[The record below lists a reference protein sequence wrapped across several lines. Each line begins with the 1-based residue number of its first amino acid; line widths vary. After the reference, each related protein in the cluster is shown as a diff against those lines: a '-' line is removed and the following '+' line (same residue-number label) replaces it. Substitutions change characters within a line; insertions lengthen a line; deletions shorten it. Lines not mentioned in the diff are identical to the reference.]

1 MGKSLTETPL
11 LQIRNLS
18 VAFNGAEPVTRGV
31 TFDLFK
37 GTTTALLGESGS
49 GKSITSSA
57 IMGLLPKGGEVVDG
71 TVTHLPSGQC
81 WIAPNGVIQAPLGQG
96 LSMVFQDPMSSLNPS
111 MRVGL
116 QVTEVLMSHQER
128 SKSESRIRVEHLF
141 EEVELP
147 DPALTFNKYPHELSG
162 GQKQRIMLA
171 IALAA
176 EPEVLIA
183 DEPTTALDVT
193 VQQSI
198 LALLKKIQVQ
208 RGLAIL
214 FITHDLDVVRDI
226 ADTVLVLKDGG
237 IVEQGPTWKV
247 FLHPEHPYTSA
258 LLDAQT
264 RPQRIFKAPGQKAY
278 IEVQGVSKSFP
289 VSRNLFGQVTDAF
302 SAVRQV
308 NATIYRGERVG
319 LVGESGSGKS
329 TLGRLILGLTAA
341 SEGSIMLDGQ
351 PVLADDR
358 KSMKRT
364 RRLAQLVFQDPYS
377 ALNPHMRIGSALEEV
392 LMHLGE
398 NRLTAKKRAIA
409 LLEEVGLSE
418 ADAKRYPQSFSGGQR
433 QRIVIA
439 RALAMEPEFLVL
451 DESVAALDVQIQRA
465 ILDLLATIGD
475 ERQLTFLFIS
485 HDLGVVQSFCNRLLV
500 MQHGQLVETGDTSEI
515 MNNPQHPYTQELL
528 SSRAGKRS
536 LEALENNA

>member
-1 MGKSLTETPL
+1 M
-11 LQIRNLS
+11 
-18 VAFNGAEPVTRGV
+18 
-31 TFDLFK
+31 
-37 GTTTALLGESGS
+37 
-49 GKSITSSA
+49 
-57 IMGLLPKGGEVVDG
+57 
-71 TVTHLPSGQC
+71 
-81 WIAPNGVIQAPLGQG
+81 
-96 LSMVFQDPMSSLNPS
+96 
-111 MRVGL
+111 
-116 QVTEVLMSHQER
+116 
-128 SKSESRIRVEHLF
+128 
-141 EEVELP
+141 
-147 DPALTFNKYPHELSG
+147 
-162 GQKQRIMLA
+162 
-171 IALAA
+171 
-176 EPEVLIA
+176 
-183 DEPTTALDVT
+183 
-193 VQQSI
+193 
-198 LALLKKIQVQ
+198 
-208 RGLAIL
+208 
-214 FITHDLDVVRDI
+214 
-226 ADTVLVLKDGG
+226 
-237 IVEQGPTWKV
+237 
-247 FLHPEHPYTSA
+247 
-258 LLDAQT
+258 
-264 RPQRIFKAPGQKAY
+264 
-278 IEVQGVSKSFP
+278 QGVSKSFP

-377 ALNPHMRIGSALEEV
+377 ALNPHMRIGIALEEV

-409 LLEEVGLSE
+409 LLEEVGLNE

-451 DESVAALDVQIQRA
+451 DESVAALDVQIQRS